1 MTETEY
7 DNRLAEIA
15 VTPLGTLADDAVL
28 QLLAERKQLTELKAE
43 YAKVEAEAKLAAEH
57 LAART
62 EAEQELARLNALITP
77 DKPDDELIHL
87 IEERKTWEAKLALL
101 EGGPV
106 TEATVPEPAPVTTPQ
121 ETLPEAPETPVAEP
135 SIPTESEPILPV
147 AIDEDFGEH
156 RIAVSSIDPG
166 SDLGRALS
174 EMQRNIDNMGKILD
188 TLPSTAKRDKA
199 FMLAVAEIDPAYA
212 MHYADKDVLKKD
224 SDFNLK
230 VVMTKGQR
238 MGGSVLAEMLPEAR
252 TGEIVL
258 AAVKQD
264 YRNVRFVLPQMPEY
278 DDILAKAKS
287 IALGKVKELK
297 DGVDTTALIPKI
309 LQKDKAF
316 MEEIG
321 KIVPGAE

>member
-15 VTPLGTLADDAVL
+15 ATPLGTLADDAVL
-28 QLLAERKQLTELKAE
+28 ELLAERKQLTELKAE

-101 EGGPV
+101 EGGPAS
-106 TEATVPEPAPVTTPQ
+106 EATVPEPAPVATPE
-121 ETLPEAPETPVAEP
+121 ETLPETPETPVAEP
-135 SIPTESEPILPV
+135 VIPAETEPILSV

-156 RIAVSSIDPG
+156 RIDVSNIDPG
-166 SDLGRALS
+166 SDLGRALA
-174 EMQRNIDNMGKILD
+174 EMRANIDNMGKILD

-224 SDFNLK
+224 NDFNLK

-297 DGVDTTALIPKI
+297 DGVDITALIPKI

-316 MEEIG
+316 MEEIA